1 MRPKIRPLT
10 YPHLANPHKHWGYL
24 SSDFIVGT
32 ASERL
37 TVSFRGL
44 PYGFICLH
52 FGIPYWSVSLKSGFV
67 IVSSGAKSATVT
79 SLYVVFI
86 LICDSFVNRHIA
98 PINYNLACHFRQR
111 LLFHVRVYFGVDIH
125 GGIDICM
132 PHDILN
138 FLNG

>member
-1 MRPKIRPLT
+1 MQARINT
-10 YPHLANPHKHWGYL
+10 DFYL

-32 ASERL
+32 ASEWFPF
-37 TVSFRGL
+37 SFRGL

-67 IVSSGAKSATVT
+67 IVSSGAKTATVT

-86 LICDSFVNRHIA
+86 IICDSFVNRHIA
-98 PINYNLACHFRQR
+98 SINYNLACHFRQR
-111 LLFHVRVYFGVDIH
+111 LLFHIRVYFCVDIH
-125 GGIDICM
+125 GGVDVCM

-138 FLNG
+138 LLNG